1 MKGKTRYFTLPTSLF
16 LSAFL
21 TSAAAETYP
30 VRPIRLIVPFAEADT
45 PGLVSR
51 RPVRGEGVRAAG
63 FHAVALSTPQAYPT
77 RPIRLIVPF
86 APGGGNDFLARVVGQ
101 KLGERLG
108 QQFVIDNRAGASG
121 IVATDLAAKAVPD
134 GYTLLLGFI
143 GPLALNPH
151 LEKVPYN
158 PVRDFAAASL
168 LASSYHILVIH
179 PSVRARSV
187 QDLIALAKARPG
199 EINFGSSG
207 SGATL
212 HLIGELFKSAAGI
225 SITHIPYKGAG
236 PAAIAVISGEA
247 QMMFSSIT
255 AVLPHLRSNRLVALA
270 VTSPNRSPLV
280 PEVPTL
286 TESGLRGVEVG
297 SWYALVAPAA
307 TKREIIARLHAE
319 IVKLA
324 AIPDYRQQL
333 EKQGFEPLTSNPE
346 KFPIFVQAELDK
358 WGKVI
363 KAAGIKSD

>member
-1 MKGKTRYFTLPTSLF
+1 M
-16 LSAFL
+16 
-21 TSAAAETYP
+21 
-30 VRPIRLIVPFAEADT
+30 
-45 PGLVSR
+45 
-51 RPVRGEGVRAAG
+51 
-63 FHAVALSTPQAYPT
+63 
-77 RPIRLIVPF
+77 IVPF

-101 KLGERLG
+101 KLGARLG
-108 QQFVIDNRAGASG
+108 QQLVIDNRAGASG
-121 IVATDLAAKAVPD
+121 IVATDLAAKAAPD

-143 GPLALNPH
+143 GPLALNPN

-168 LASSYHILVIH
+168 LASSYHILVVH

-187 QDLIALAKARPG
+187 QDLIGLAKARPG
-199 EINFGSSG
+199 EINYASSG

-236 PAAIAVISGEA
+236 PAALAVISGEA

-255 AVLPHLRSNRLVALA
+255 AVLPHLRSNRLAALA

-280 PEVPTL
+280 SEVPTL
-286 TESGLRGVEVG
+286 AESGLRGVEVG

-307 TKREIIARLHAE
+307 TPRAIIARLHAE

-324 AIPDYRQQL
+324 ATPDYRQQL

-346 KFPIFVQAELDK
+346 GFSAFVQAELDK

>member
-1 MKGKTRYFTLPTSLF
+1 
-16 LSAFL
+16 
-21 TSAAAETYP
+21 
-30 VRPIRLIVPFAEADT
+30 
-45 PGLVSR
+45 
-51 RPVRGEGVRAAG
+51 
-63 FHAVALSTPQAYPT
+63 
-77 RPIRLIVPF
+77 LIVPF

-121 IVATDLAAKAVPD
+121 IVATDLVAKAVPD

-319 IVKLA
+319 IVTLA